1 MKRQRLKVGFR
12 DQERRTATLRDQALG
27 EDEMA
32 DKKKSKREQ
41 QYKRRKE
48 SKDQK
53 IADDDLN
60 HYLN

>member
-1 MKRQRLKVGFR
+1 MKVGFR
-12 DQERRTATLRDQALG
+12 DQERRTAALRDRALG

-32 DKKKSKREQ
+32 DKKKSKLEQ
-41 QYKRRKE
+41 QHRRRKE
-48 SKDQK
+48 RKDQK